1 MRNPTVE
8 IGRKRDFH
16 TNFES
21 SRRDFYHATR
31 ARRSRYCGFLVMIA
45 TAAISGRG
53 GEVKI
58 FTVEVSK
65 LVCSHVFTQFP
76 PRGFALFRNPCVCEA
91 YWVRNSKFWY
101 PCSLFLAYLLG
112 LVKKDSEKN
121 IDTTYPY
128 SFFTTFDCVCGKK
141 EPWKPLSIFCVLVG
155 RNTHTIYNHCLLG

>member
-1 MRNPTVE
+1 MG
-8 IGRKRDFH
+8 I
-16 TNFES
+16 
-21 SRRDFYHATR
+21 
-31 ARRSRYCGFLVMIA
+31 MIA

-141 EPWKPLSIFCVLVG
+141 EPWKPLSIFCIGCPQYTQSTTIVSLGRSEHLQRRAYLGEIEVTFKKVLPIG
-155 RNTHTIYNHCLLG
+155 TQNMYYCTTI